1 MLHRTGEMA
10 ALFETLGVLSCALMA
25 CLSRGWRTAI
35 GQARAQIPSVEDLD
49 FAWLD
54 QQEQLWAECDENCV
68 EFFRD
73 NFVMSVLPRFYT
85 GLRKL
90 SLGYLHRATD
100 YQSRRL
106 LELDHRFPAVDEAL
120 ARVTLRCTQLRE
132 LDVRQGMSN
141 VSLTIVASNCR
152 NLQKLTCGSAD
163 GGGLISDVGLAALA
177 QGCKQLEH
185 LQIIGGSYS
194 QPQPEFTQEGV
205 MAVAR
210 SCCLLKTLEL
220 MTSSVVED
228 PALVALGQHC
238 PLLRKLSCP
247 GWDRITDAA
256 VAALVR
262 GCPQLEVVEL
272 RGAERITDASASALA
287 QGCPSL
293 KTLNL
298 LQTGV
303 TAAGVLTLAK
313 HAKQK
318 LTITTG
324 SMLDG
329 AARALE
335 AEYPVEVITYGFAFH
350 HGAIH
355 FEDPV
360 EGSTYVHIKVVSQDG
375 NEVNF
380 QIKETT
386 YLKRLMHAFCA
397 RQGIST
403 FSVRFLFDGSRI
415 NENQTPAQ
423 LDMESGDVIDVM
435 VEQQGFLPWSTA
447 PVVVPAAGDALLLHA
462 THAAALSPAEVAALV
477 ATAAGPHAKP
487 GRQEVVE
494 SRPLLSAAQCKALV
508 TAAECAGAS
517 STLEL
522 SCQELGD
529 IVGAAALE
537 ALCALGRDTVRASR
551 PGAAPA
557 EVPLRIAVRRRVAAP
572 AERIHFHRDGRRVVV
587 HVPLNDDYA
596 GGQLLLALGGCE
608 VRAAPAT
615 PGVGTAIDNAVV
627 HGVSCVTTGVRHTLL
642 AVFDDDE

>member
-35 GQARAQIPSVEDLD
+35 GQARAQIPSVVD
-49 FAWLD
+49 FDHIDWFD
-54 QQEQLWAECDENCV
+54 HIWAECDEKCV
-68 EFFRD
+68 EFFRY

-152 NLQKLTCGSAD
+152 NLQKFTCSSAVSGGS
-163 GGGLISDVGLAALA
+163 ISDVGLAALA

-185 LQIIGGSYS
+185 LQILGRSYS
-194 QPQPEFTQEGV
+194 QAEFTHEGV

-313 HAKQK
+313 HAKQM
-318 LTITTG
+318 LTIRTG
-324 SMLDG
+324 SMLDS

-335 AEYPVEVITYGFAFH
+335 DEYPVEVITH
-350 HGAIH
+350 
-355 FEDPV
+355 
-360 EGSTYVHIKVVSQDG
+360 
-375 NEVNF
+375 
-380 QIKETT
+380 
-386 YLKRLMHAFCA
+386 C
-397 RQGIST
+397 
-403 FSVRFLFDGSRI
+403 
-415 NENQTPAQ
+415 
-423 LDMESGDVIDVM
+423 
-435 VEQQGFLPWSTA
+435 
-447 PVVVPAAGDALLLHA
+447 LLY
-462 THAAALSPAEVAALV
+462 TSPS
-477 ATAAGPHAKP
+477 P
-487 GRQEVVE
+487 
-494 SRPLLSAAQCKALV
+494 
-508 TAAECAGAS
+508 
-517 STLEL
+517 
-522 SCQELGD
+522 
-529 IVGAAALE
+529 
-537 ALCALGRDTVRASR
+537 RDT
-551 PGAAPA
+551 
-557 EVPLRIAVRRRVAAP
+557 
-572 AERIHFHRDGRRVVV
+572 
-587 HVPLNDDYA
+587 
-596 GGQLLLALGGCE
+596 Q
-608 VRAAPAT
+608 
-615 PGVGTAIDNAVV
+615 
-627 HGVSCVTTGVRHTLL
+627 
-642 AVFDDDE
+642 